1 MDTVELLGR
10 LAVAFGIGLLF
21 GIERGWQTREAE
33 AGSRT
38 AGFRTY
44 TLIGLFGG
52 VWGAMFPVLGAIPL
66 SAAALVLGGAFTLF
80 YWREMAAR
88 GDNSVTGVV
97 AALLAFSLG
106 AMAVVGNSEAAAS
119 VTAACVTVL
128 AARRPMHAFLQKI
141 TWLELRSGVLLLAMS
156 AIALPVLPNRTV
168 DPWNAINPYELW
180 LMTVLIAVVSFL
192 GYVAVRLLGANR
204 GVLVSSAAGSLISST
219 TVTINNAQLARKG
232 GGKNNGIFASATC
245 IAWIVSYVR
254 MTALAVVTNFNML
267 APLGLTMLA
276 AISVL
281 SVSAWLF
288 ARGDGEDKSDVGSI
302 FGNPLDLSFV
312 LKFGALLG
320 AVTVGVKIAQAEFGS
335 SAVIGLAGLTG
346 FLDVDPVTLS
356 VSRAAQNEEMYR
368 AAAEAILLAA
378 AANMTTK
385 MGASVVL
392 GGLKYG
398 LILVAAG
405 TLSLLAAGA
414 VFFVYQP

>member
-44 TLIGLFGG
+44 TLIGIFGG
-52 VWGAMFPVLGAIPL
+52 VWGAMFPILGPIPL
-66 SAAALVLGGAFTLF
+66 SAAAFALSGAFTLF
-80 YWREMAAR
+80 TWSEMTAKGAY
-88 GDNSVTGVV
+88 SVTGVV

-106 AMAVVGNSEAAAS
+106 AMAVVGNSEVAAA
-119 VTAACVTVL
+119 VTAACVAVL
-128 AARRPMHAFLQKI
+128 AARRQMHAFLQKI
-141 TWLELRSGVLLLAMS
+141 TWLEFRSGVLLLAMS

-192 GYVAVRLLGANR
+192 GYVAVRLLGPSR
-204 GVLVSSAAGSLISST
+204 GVLVSSAAGSLVSST

-232 GGKNNGIFASATC
+232 QGKNDGIFASATC

-267 APLGLTMLA
+267 VPLGLTILA
-276 AISVL
+276 ATSVL
-281 SVSAWLF
+281 VVAAWFF
-288 ARGDGEDKSDVGSI
+288 ARGDGTHKSDAGSVI
-302 FGNPLDLSFV
+302 SNPLDLSFV

-320 AVTVGVKIAQAEFGS
+320 VVTVGVKIAQAEFGS

-368 AAAEAILLAA
+368 DAARAILLAA

-398 LILVAAG
+398 LVLVAAG

-414 VFFVYQP
+414 VFLVYGV

>member
-1 MDTVELLGR
+1 MDTVELLTR
-10 LAVAFGIGLLF
+10 LALAFGIGLLF

-33 AGSRT
+33 AGTRT

-52 VWGAMFPVLGAIPL
+52 VWGALFPVLGPIPL
-66 SAAALVLGGAFTLF
+66 SAAALALAGAFALF
-80 YWREMAAR
+80 YWSEMTAK
-88 GDNSVTGVV
+88 GEYSVTGFV

-106 AMAVVGNSEAAAS
+106 AMAVVGNIEAAAS
-119 VTAACVTVL
+119 AATACVAVL

-141 TWLELRSGVLLLAMS
+141 TWLEIRSGVLLLAMS

-192 GYVAVRLLGANR
+192 GYVAVRLLGADR

-232 GGKNNGIFASATC
+232 NGTNHGIFAAATC
-245 IAWIVSYVR
+245 IAWIVSYTR

-267 APLGLTMLA
+267 APLGLTILA
-276 AISVL
+276 ATAVL
-281 SVSAWLF
+281 IAAAWLF
-288 ARGDGEDKSDVGSI
+288 TLRDGKAKSDPGHI
-302 FGNPLDLSFV
+302 FRNPLDLSFV

-335 SAVIGLAGLTG
+335 GAVIGLAGITG

-356 VSRAAQNEEMYR
+356 VSRAAANEEMYR

-385 MGASVVL
+385 MGASIML

-398 LILVAAG
+398 LPLAG
-405 TLSLLAAGA
+405 AGILSLLAAGA
-414 VFFVYQP
+414 VFFVYSF

>member
-1 MDTVELLGR
+1 MPG
-10 LAVAFGIGLLF
+10 FF
-21 GIERGWQTREAE
+21 MKAE
-33 AGSRT
+33 ITSW
-38 AGFRTY
+38 
-44 TLIGLFGG
+44 L
-52 VWGAMFPVLGAIPL
+52 
-66 SAAALVLGGAFTLF
+66 
-80 YWREMAAR
+80 
-88 GDNSVTGVV
+88 
-97 AALLAFSLG
+97 
-106 AMAVVGNSEAAAS
+106 
-119 VTAACVTVL
+119 
-128 AARRPMHAFLQKI
+128 RP
-141 TWLELRSGVLLLAMS
+141 MS

-192 GYVAVRLLGANR
+192 GYAAVRLLGANR

-232 GGKNNGIFASATC
+232 GGRSNGIFASATC
-245 IAWIVSYVR
+245 IAWIVSYTR
-254 MTALAVVTNFNML
+254 MTALAVIANFNML

-281 SVSAWLF
+281 IVAAWLF
-288 ARGDGEDKSDVGSI
+288 ARGDGKNKADAGSI
-302 FGNPLDLSFV
+302 FRNPLDLSFV

-320 AVTVGVKIAQAEFGS
+320 AVTAGVKIAQAEFGS

-346 FLDVDPVTLS
+346 FLDVDPITLS

-385 MGASVVL
+385 MGASIVL

-398 LILVAAG
+398 LVLVAAG

-414 VFFVYQP
+414 VFLVYGV

>member
-21 GIERGWQTREAE
+21 GIERGWQAREAE

-44 TLIGLFGG
+44 TLIGIFGG
-52 VWGAMFPVLGAIPL
+52 VWGAMFPILGPIPL
-66 SAAALVLGGAFTLF
+66 SAAALALAGAFALF
-80 YWREMAAR
+80 TWSEMTAKGAY
-88 GDNSVTGVV
+88 SVTGVV

-106 AMAVVGNSEAAAS
+106 AMAIVGNTEAAAA
-119 VTAACVTVL
+119 VTAACVAVL
-128 AARRPMHAFLQKI
+128 AARRPMHAFLKKI
-141 TWLELRSGVLLLAMS
+141 TWLEFRSGVLLLAMS

-180 LMTVLIAVVSFL
+180 LMTILIAVVSFL

-204 GVLVSSAAGSLISST
+204 GVLVSSAAGALISST

-232 GGKNNGIFASATC
+232 QGKNDGIFASATC

-276 AISVL
+276 ATSVL
-281 SVSAWLF
+281 IGAAWLF
-288 ARGDGEDKSDVGSI
+288 ARGDGQNQSDAGSI
-302 FGNPLDLSFV
+302 FRNPLDLSFV

-320 AVTVGVKIAQAEFGS
+320 AVTVGVNIAQAEFGS
-335 SAVIGLAGLTG
+335 SGVIGLAGITG

-356 VSRAAQNEEMYR
+356 VSRAAQNEQMYR
-368 AAAEAILLAA
+368 DAAKAILLAA

-398 LILVAAG
+398 LALVAAG
-405 TLSLLAAGA
+405 ILSLLAAGA
-414 VFFVYQP
+414 VFLVYGV